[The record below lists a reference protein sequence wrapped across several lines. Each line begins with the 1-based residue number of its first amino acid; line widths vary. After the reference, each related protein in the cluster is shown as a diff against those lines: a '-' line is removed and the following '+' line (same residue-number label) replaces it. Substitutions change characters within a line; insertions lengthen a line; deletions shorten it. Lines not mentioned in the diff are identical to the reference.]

1 MRESDGEG
9 ACPSSTVATVSTAGD
24 ICLPAWLSL
33 CVTGP
38 LRALSPTLFVHQ
50 WIPNLLHQQS
60 GFTIKLHIFRLF
72 LLNTYILLP
81 AISSFF
87 SGSVAKTPAFVSI
100 HQLSHTAGTEDKT
113 ETRTLAHCPRL
124 NWDSLVSCRPFTFL
138 GLGWRVE
145 RIWLST
151 IGKQREAGELLGA
164 RIFVCFAWHLGQ
176 VIFYGADA
184 PGHTVWSNLPETLL
198 LTHVL
203 LDLFIRFDHPSPSL
217 QITVSQ
223 SLR

>member
-1 MRESDGEG
+1 M
-9 ACPSSTVATVSTAGD
+9 
-24 ICLPAWLSL
+24 
-33 CVTGP
+33 TGP

-60 GFTIKLHIFRLF
+60 GFTIKLHIFRHF
-72 LLNTYILLP
+72 RLNTYILLP

-87 SGSVAKTPAFVSI
+87 FGSVAKTLAFVSI

-113 ETRTLAHCPRL
+113 ETRTLAHSPRL
-124 NWDSLVSCRPFTFL
+124 NWDSLVSCRPFTLL

-151 IGKQREAGELLGA
+151 IGKRRRAGELLGA
-164 RIFVCFAWHLGQ
+164 RILFALHGIWVRLSFMVLMHPDTR
-176 VIFYGADA
+176 FGA
-184 PGHTVWSNLPETLL
+184 TCLKTLL

-203 LDLFIRFDHPSPSL
+203 LDLFIRFDHPPPSL